1 MKECELKTNPE
12 PPSPRFAKPP
22 RIVAVRVPVCF
33 FEFLLGKYYIFVYKM
48 PPMDTTSSFS
58 EQLFEELFRRYKR
71 KYLLIANSYVR
82 DSKTA
87 EDIVHDSFMA
97 VWEHRDDIRGTNIE
111 AYLYK
116 VVRNNCLM
124 YRRNR
129 QIGQAVYER
138 ILLKER
144 RAMDYYTRAI
154 ESCDPDMLFR
164 DEILE
169 ICRTQL
175 ERMPELTQRIFKA
188 RRLEGKSY
196 REIAEQFGIPQKK
209 VDKQLQQ
216 AVAKLR
222 RALKDFFSIVL
233 LLP

>member
-1 MKECELKTNPE
+1 
-12 PPSPRFAKPP
+12 
-22 RIVAVRVPVCF
+22 
-33 FEFLLGKYYIFVYKM
+33 
-48 PPMDTTSSFS
+48 MDTASSFS
-58 EQLFEELFRRYKR
+58 QQLFEQLFRQYKR

-97 VWEHRDDIRGTNIE
+97 VWEHRNDITGTNIE

-116 VVRNNCLM
+116 IIRNNCLM

-129 QIGQAVYER
+129 QIGQAVYEQ
-138 ILLKER
+138 IKLKER
-144 RAMDYYTRAI
+144 STMDYYTRAI
-154 ESCDPDMLFR
+154 ESCDPDTLLQ

-175 ERMPELTQRIFKA
+175 EQMPELTQQIFKA

-196 REIAEQFGIPQKK
+196 KEIAEQFGIPQKK

-216 AVAKLR
+216 AVIKLR
-222 RALKDFFSIVL
+222 RALKDFFSIIFTM
-233 LLP
+233 